1 MIKKTLLVVMVLSCA
16 NSVHAQGS
24 QRPRPPG
31 TTAEQSNQRIDL
43 IEFGVRLAPDPRL
56 IIVMAAL
63 DAAGFDPTPPG
74 KQMSSFRAL
83 VRKDQ
88 SSLDPNLRERLRT
101 FFERTKL
108 PAPATAADQA
118 ARYVSLAYALGPPP
132 SLDAPERSDD
142 LPAGVLEVLDFAPLV
157 REFYRKSGI
166 DERLPSY
173 VQAYQAE
180 GDRMRQGATIMVR
193 EVLSY
198 LHTRPLT
205 MSTERVRVTSPGKK
219 KNAQTAYTSV
229 EHERRFFIVPDLL
242 AAPGAINFRVIADD
256 YYAIVP
262 EGTDPASSELR
273 RAYIQYVVDALVMHS
288 NKQIAAERDQIKQLI
303 DSRTK
308 EGANISPDVFV
319 VVARSLVAAADARFE
334 ESIRL
339 AQVDALQRARIARA
353 KDEAARNR
361 IAKEAQAARAAI
373 NDETIARLADD
384 YENGAALDF
393 YFADQLRDVAASGF
407 DLANFFADM
416 IAGFDPAREA
426 KRLTGVATA
435 RDRAAAARKTHPRY
449 SIWLIDPSAKARETA
464 DTPRPGALTK
474 DLKEVET
481 LLQTRNYAS
490 AEAKLKELLQA
501 NPGDA
506 RLFFTLG
513 QTSSLWARDT
523 TDDDLQTQRLN
534 AALTN
539 YGFAVQ
545 AASPETDRA
554 LLSRAHEAMGR
565 VLAFLDRKDE
575 AMKEFDAAIKIGE
588 VAGGAYK
595 DAIEGKKKLAQQTP

>member
-595 DAIEGKKKLAQQTP
+595 DATEGKKKLAQQTP